1 MDDALLVMPQKHRKE
16 GRVYSGSRFEDT
28 SHRGREIGVPRAR
41 HPASTVRKQRGG
53 KARVRLRF
61 SFFTQP
67 RTSAPGVVLAHIQG
81 VSSSPVQPFWKYSL
95 DLYQEVSLH
104 GDSRSHQAVDVE

>member
-16 GRVYSGSRFEDT
+16 EGSILAHGLRIQAIVAEKLGCQEPVTLRPQSG
-28 SHRGREIGVPRAR
+28 
-41 HPASTVRKQRGG
+41 RGG
-53 KARVRLRF
+53 EARVRFRF

-67 RTSAPGVVLAHIQG
+67 RTSAPGVVLAPIQG

-104 GDSRSHQAVDVE
+104 GDSRSHRAVDVE